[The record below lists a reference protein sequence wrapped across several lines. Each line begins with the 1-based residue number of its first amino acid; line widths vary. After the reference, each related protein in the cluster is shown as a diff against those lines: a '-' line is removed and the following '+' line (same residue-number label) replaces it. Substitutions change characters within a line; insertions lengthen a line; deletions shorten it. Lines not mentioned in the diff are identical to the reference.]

1 MRGLCPTRRPDLRL
15 ETQSS
20 ACYDGDMAKT
30 RPTPSPGRTAK
41 PAATKVVRDA
51 RTGAS
56 VTVKGFG
63 ALKGSALELG
73 QGIDLL
79 KPIAEQ
85 AFAPRRG
92 ERTDP

>member
-1 MRGLCPTRRPDLRL
+1 MRRPDLRL
-15 ETQSS
+15 ETQPS
-20 ACYDGDMAKT
+20 ACYDGGIAKT
-30 RPTPSPGRTAK
+30 RPTSSPSRPAK
-41 PAATKVVRDA
+41 PAPAATKVVRDA
-51 RTGAS
+51 RTGAT

-63 ALKGSALELG
+63 ALKDSDLELG
-73 QGIDLL
+73 KGIDLL

>member
-1 MRGLCPTRRPDLRL
+1 M
-15 ETQSS
+15 
-20 ACYDGDMAKT
+20 
-30 RPTPSPGRTAK
+30 
-41 PAATKVVRDA
+41 RDA
-51 RTGAS
+51 RTGAT

-63 ALKGSALELG
+63 ALKDSDLELG
-73 QGIDLL
+73 KGIDLL